1 MLNDQIQ
8 GSVGNGTNY
17 GEYLNFV
24 SFLDLNAVL
33 ANSTPGWLCH
43 TMQVERVGTNLEV
56 SCTHKSEW
64 GRKETYRFGFS
75 LHLVSKARPRANE
88 KPFKATRT
96 GTPTKRH
103 FKKWFSSYL
112 LLIILLFRLWDNTFT
127 VFSTDNGGEP
137 VFGGYN
143 WPLRGTKHTLWE
155 GGVRGAAF
163 VHGKMLE
170 KTGVKCEGLLHIS
183 DFFPTLINLAG
194 NVK

>member
-1 MLNDQIQ
+1 MPSLRNQLLVDSATLCKLN
-8 GSVGNGTNY
+8 
-17 GEYLNFV
+17 EF
-24 SFLDLNAVL
+24 
-33 ANSTPGWLCH
+33 GW
-43 TMQVERVGTNLEV
+43 
-56 SCTHKSEW
+56 
-64 GRKETYRFGFS
+64 KETYLASVCTWSARHDVKQMGNLSKQPGLESQQNRFP
-75 LHLVSKARPRANE
+75 VRY
-88 KPFKATRT
+88 T
-96 GTPTKRH
+96 
-103 FKKWFSSYL
+103 SSYL
-112 LLIILLFRLWDNTFT
+112 LSIVLQFRLWDNTFT

-155 GGVRGAAF
+155 GGVRGAAL